1 MLILRLFIKLMIEHF
16 FQCPYCWQ
24 NISML
29 IEPSLQTTNYIE
41 DCEICCRPINI
52 EYVFSGLDL
61 INFNAFSIEENF

>member
-1 MLILRLFIKLMIEHF
+1 MIEHF

-29 IEPSLQTTNYIE
+29 IEPSPQATTYIE

-52 EYVFSGLDL
+52 EYVFSDLDL

>member
-1 MLILRLFIKLMIEHF
+1 MIEHF

-29 IEPSLQTTNYIE
+29 IDPSLQTTNYIE

-52 EYVFSGLDL
+52 EYVFSNSVLL
-61 INFNAFSIEENF
+61 NFNAYSTDENF

>member
-1 MLILRLFIKLMIEHF
+1 MIEHF

-24 NISML
+24 KISML
-29 IEPSLQTTNYIE
+29 IEPSSQVTEYIE

-52 EYVFSGLDL
+52 EYVFSDLHL

>member
-1 MLILRLFIKLMIEHF
+1 
-16 FQCPYCWQ
+16 
-24 NISML
+24 ML
-29 IEPSLQTTNYIE
+29 IEPSLQATNYIE

>member
-1 MLILRLFIKLMIEHF
+1 MIEHF

-29 IEPSLQTTNYIE
+29 IEPSPQATNYIE

-52 EYVFSGLDL
+52 EYVFSDLDL

>member
-1 MLILRLFIKLMIEHF
+1 MIEHF

-29 IEPSLQTTNYIE
+29 IEPSSEITKYIE

-52 EYVFSGLDL
+52 EYVFSDLDL
-61 INFNAFSIEENF
+61 INFNAYSIEENF

>member
-1 MLILRLFIKLMIEHF
+1 MIEKF

-29 IEPSLQTTNYIE
+29 IEPLSQTTKYIE

-52 EYVFSGLDL
+52 EYVFSGSDL
-61 INFNAFSIEENF
+61 ISFNAFSIEENF

>member
-1 MLILRLFIKLMIEHF
+1 MIEHF

-29 IEPSLQTTNYIE
+29 IEPSLQVTNYIE

-61 INFNAFSIEENF
+61 KNFNAFSIEENF

>member
-1 MLILRLFIKLMIEHF
+1 MIEHF

-29 IEPSLQTTNYIE
+29 IEPSLQPTKYIE

-52 EYVFSGLDL
+52 EYVFSDLDL

>member
-1 MLILRLFIKLMIEHF
+1 MIEHF

-52 EYVFSGLDL
+52 EYVFSDLDL
-61 INFNAFSIEENF
+61 INFNAYSIEENF